1 MPSSIYNRHISGI
14 SVSSSISKREE
25 IMFTGKRNFFV
36 VILALVLLAFT
47 LGGFSPVSAAQ
58 EAAAVVE
65 LSADQASFDASQPV
79 VVRVTVSNPGEKP
92 VKVLKWFTPVDDVE
106 EPLFNV
112 SLDGAPVS
120 YLGAYY
126 KRPEPKGDDYVS
138 LKPGESFT
146 REVNL
151 ATYYDLSVNGNY
163 TVRYDVSS
171 QNLFSEK
178 GNGLEK
184 NAAQLTSNELNL
196 SVEGR
201 QSGPV
206 LDSFTTTA
214 VTGSTTYNKCTTS
227 QQTTLVTARAQA
239 STYSANALSY
249 LTSNTQGAR
258 YITWFGVYN
267 SSRYSTVKSHFT
279 SISSAMDTASVKFDC
294 GCKKKY
300 YAYVYPT
307 QPFTIYLC
315 SVYWNAPM
323 TGTDSK
329 AGTLIHE
336 MSHFNVVAS
345 TDDYV
350 YGQSGAKSL
359 AISNPSQAI
368 NNADNHEYFAE
379 NTPALP

>member
-1 MPSSIYNRHISGI
+1 
-14 SVSSSISKREE
+14 
-25 IMFTGKRNFFV
+25 MFTGKRNFFA
-36 VILALVLLAFT
+36 VILALVLLSFT
-47 LGGFSPVSAAQ
+47 LGGFSPASAAP
-58 EAAAVVE
+58 ETAAVVE
-65 LSADQASFDASQPV
+65 LSADQSSFDATQAV
-79 VVRVTVSNPGEKP
+79 VVRVTVSNPGGKP

-126 KRPEPKGDDYVS
+126 KRPEPKADDYVS

-151 ATYYDLSVNGNY
+151 ATYYDLSVTGNY

-196 SVEGR
+196 AVEGR

-206 LDSFTTTA
+206 LDSFTSTA

-227 QQTTLVTARAQA
+227 QKSALVTARLEA
-239 STYSANALSY
+239 SNYAFGALSY
-249 LTSNTQGAR
+249 LQAGTQGPR
-258 YITWFGVYN
+258 YTTWFGVYN
-267 SSRYSTVKSHFT
+267 SSRYTTVTSHFNA
-279 SISSAMDTASVKFDC
+279 IKGAMDTASVKFDC
-294 GCKKKY
+294 SCKKKY